1 MNAPLAE
8 APARLVVTGGA
19 GFVGANLV
27 RWLLSHRPGVR
38 VLNVDALTYAGNLE
52 NLAGVLDD
60 PRHRFEHADVCDAE
74 RLARIFADYQPDGVL
89 HLAAESHVD
98 RSIVGPAAF
107 VRTNV
112 QGTATVLDV
121 ARAHGGPR
129 VVVVSTDEVYGSL
142 GPSGRFNEGT
152 ALAPSSPYSASKA
165 AADLLALSYHHT
177 FGQDVV
183 VTRCSNNYGPYQ
195 FPEKLIPLMI
205 SRALEDQPLPVYGDG
220 RNVRDWIH
228 VEDHC
233 TGIVLALERGAAG
246 RVYNLGGDAE
256 RENLAVVRQVLAELG
271 KPESLIRFVAD
282 RPGHDRR
289 YAMDASR
296 ARAEL
301 GFSPRYGFELGLAR
315 TIGWYVE
322 HEAWSRRVRDGSY
335 RRYFEDTYRSRLE
348 AAAPCAV

>member
-1 MNAPLAE
+1 MNARLAQR
-8 APARLVVTGGA
+8 PARLVVTGGA

-27 RWLLSHRPGVR
+27 RWLLLHRPGVR
-38 VLNVDALTYAGNLE
+38 VLTVDALTYAGNLE

-60 PRHRFEHADVCDAE
+60 PRLRFENADVCDAD
-74 RLARIFADYQPDGVL
+74 RLGRIFADYQPDGVL

-98 RSIVGPAAF
+98 RSIAGPAAF

-112 QGTATVLDV
+112 HGTATLLDV

-129 VVVVSTDEVYGSL
+129 VVIVSTDEVYGSL
-142 GPSGRFNEGT
+142 GPSGRFSEDSP
-152 ALAPSSPYSASKA
+152 LAPSSPYSASKA
-165 AADLLALSYHHT
+165 AADLLALSYHRT

-205 SRALEDQPLPVYGDG
+205 SRALADEPLPVYGDG
-220 RNVRDWIH
+220 RNIRDWIH

-233 TGIVLALERGAAG
+233 TGIVLALERGVAG

-256 RENLAVVRQVLAELG
+256 RENLAVVCQLLAELG

-289 YAMDASR
+289 YAMDARR

-301 GFSPRYGFELGLAR
+301 GFSPRYRFELGLAR
-315 TIGWYVE
+315 TIQWYVE

-335 RRYFEDTYRSRLE
+335 RRYLEDTYRSRLE